1 MKRMLVM
8 TMAGIMAL
16 SMVACGQQADTAAQ
30 ANTEPAAQVAEETES
45 QPQEVVGMA
54 NPWHDITEE
63 EADEIVPK
71 LFKVPEGAAN
81 VKWSKCDSESDDV
94 VTGELVQVTFDLD
107 SLSYTARA
115 QVTGDNY
122 NDISGI
128 YYQWTSNEEV
138 TLANWGGGNMKG
150 NTYRSLGDE
159 GTIDLITWYDVEVGI
174 SYSLSTTAKDLD
186 GFDIQAVAEQ
196 MYDETKQ
203 PGYNMPDDEEEY
215 QPMDITGCD
224 TFTQI
229 VDKLENGQAY
239 ANATIGTE
247 DVLLVASGA
256 YEVEGQH
263 QAIDAEIYKYTDGA
277 PEYVGFV
284 QCGGTAYPLS
294 ISKDGMLLVGS
305 NHWIKK
311 YTLEPGWLVIDEEAS
326 VEYDTDGGA
335 TYYHHSD
342 LRDVGADEN
351 GQVEDDSIMTAMFG
365 EYDDCEI
372 IDFSVVTK

>member
-1 MKRMLVM
+1 MKRIIVK

-30 ANTEPAAQVAEETES
+30 AEAEPAAETAQEAES
-45 QPQEVVGMA
+45 QPQEMVGMA

-63 EADEIVPK
+63 EAIETVPN

-81 VKWSKCDSESDDV
+81 VKWSKCDSGSDASV
-94 VTGELVQVTFDLD
+94 PGELVQATFDLD

-115 QVTGDNY
+115 QVTGDDY
-122 NDISGI
+122 SDISGL
-128 YYQWTSNEEV
+128 YYEWTVNDEV
-138 TLANWGGGNMKG
+138 TLANWADGNMKG
-150 NTYRSLGDE
+150 NCYRFLSDDE
-159 GTIDLITWYDVEVGI
+159 TVDLITWYDVEVGI
-174 SYSLSTTAKDLD
+174 SYSLSTSAKDLD
-186 GFDIQAVAEQ
+186 GFDIQAIAEQ
-196 MYDETKQ
+196 MYDETRQ
-203 PGYNMPDDEEEY
+203 ATYGMPDDEEEH

-229 VDKLENGQAY
+229 VDKLGDGQAY
-239 ANATIGTE
+239 ANATIGSE

-256 YEVEGQH
+256 FEVDGQH
-263 QAIDAEIYKYTDGA
+263 QAIDAEVYKYTDGA
-277 PEYVGFV
+277 PEYVGYV
-284 QCGGTAYPLS
+284 ECGGTAYPLS

-311 YTLEPGWLVIDEEAS
+311 FTMEPGWLVVDEEAS

-351 GQVEDDSIMTAMFG
+351 GQVEDDSIMTAMYA

-372 IDFSVVTK
+372 IDFAVVSK